1 MEERF
6 QRLPVLDEKDRYKIR
21 LAQHAGR
28 RTMAVDKHLFLIGM
42 QGCGKS
48 SLGKRTAKETGV
60 PFADTDVMVAQ
71 SAGGTVNEFFEKYG
85 EETFRRAE
93 TNALA
98 ALTYARP
105 MIISTGGGTVLNPVN
120 RHIMRSWGTIVLI
133 DRPLEDILSDIKLDR
148 RPTLRDGGLAEVE
161 RVYHER
167 LPIYRDLADITL
179 RNDQGYHMAVYILTR
194 LVRERL

>member
-1 MEERF
+1 M
-6 QRLPVLDEKDRYKIR
+6 
-21 LAQHAGR
+21 
-28 RTMAVDKHLFLIGM
+28 DKHLFLIGM

-60 PFADTDVMVAQ
+60 PFADTDALVAQ
-71 SAGGTVNEFFEKYG
+71 SDNCTVNEFFERYG

-93 TNALA
+93 TNVLT
-98 ALTYARP
+98 ALTRARP
-105 MIISTGGGTVLNPVN
+105 MIISTGGGTVMNPVN
-120 RHIMRSWGTIVLI
+120 RHIMRAWGTIVLI

-161 RVYHER
+161 RVYRER
-167 LPIYRDLADITL
+167 IPVYRDLADITL